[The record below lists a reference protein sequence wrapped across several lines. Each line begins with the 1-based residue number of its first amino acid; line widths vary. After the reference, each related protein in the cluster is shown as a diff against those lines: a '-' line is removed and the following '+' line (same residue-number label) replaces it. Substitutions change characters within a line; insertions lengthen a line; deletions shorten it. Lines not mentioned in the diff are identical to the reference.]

1 MKIIPLSVKSR
12 ASCCLTLL
20 IHKMVELMNTN
31 WLDFLHLACLVW
43 AEMRVNNVYKDQS
56 WTTEVGRQ
64 KIPLPDNMIMLV
76 RLVRRAFIMDS
87 LYSIES
93 RLPVSPTVSNHRGD
107 HSSGY
112 KTANS
117 FPASE
122 LDLVW
127 KIYLLSQKVNGWIF
141 LMANV
146 ESDSQRM

>member
-20 IHKMVELMNTN
+20 IHIFVELMNTN

-56 WTTEVGRQ
+56 WTIEVGRQ
-64 KIPLPDNMIMLV
+64 NIQLVDNMIMQV
-76 RLVRRAFIMDS
+76 RLVRRPFIMDS
-87 LYSIES
+87 LYSIET
-93 RLPVSPTVSNHRGD
+93 RLPVRPTVSNHPGD

-112 KTANS
+112 KTDNS
-117 FPASE
+117 FPSSVP
-122 LDLVW
+122 DLVW
-127 KIYLLSQKVNGWIF
+127 KIYLLSQKLNGQIF

-146 ESDSQRM
+146 WSDRQRM